1 VLIEQ
6 PFGAGTSFDDM
17 SKVSMKP
24 FVPLNSYA
32 LGPSLYAS
40 NSLGVIAGR
49 KIGVEENLPHEN
61 DRRSP
66 ARGVSIG
73 RNLLRSSTERFPDRC
88 RYDTGRTSGV
98 GGGRQRSD
106 AVVPRKSLQV
116 TNVN

>member
-40 NSLGVIAGR
+40 NSLGVITSAESN
-49 KIGVEENLPHEN
+49 VVVFH
-61 DRRSP
+61 S
-66 ARGVSIG
+66 
-73 RNLLRSSTERFPDRC
+73 FPI
-88 RYDTGRTSGV
+88 
-98 GGGRQRSD
+98 
-106 AVVPRKSLQV
+106 AP
-116 TNVN
+116 